1 MRVPRARS
9 APTNLSIDNID
20 LQRPSTSRDSVSD
33 DLDFSTPIRFA
44 SVDLSSQDMDF
55 SITSDSGRDSLTP
68 TSAVSENFMRSE
80 EIQ

>member
-20 LQRPSTSRDSVSD
+20 LQRPSTSRDSVSG